1 MENLDLELVV
11 DVDFELDHSAPVIQ
25 SQLSRL

>member
-1 MENLDLELVV
+1 MEDLDLELVV
-11 DVDFELDHSAPVIQ
+11 DVDFELDHSAPVKQ